1 MNTTELEQIMRNK
14 VNIFKEN
21 EKVLC
26 KHDGLLYE
34 VNIIQNES

>member
-1 MNTTELEQIMRNK
+1 MNENIDYKCDLMRNK

-34 VNIIQNES
+34 VTGY